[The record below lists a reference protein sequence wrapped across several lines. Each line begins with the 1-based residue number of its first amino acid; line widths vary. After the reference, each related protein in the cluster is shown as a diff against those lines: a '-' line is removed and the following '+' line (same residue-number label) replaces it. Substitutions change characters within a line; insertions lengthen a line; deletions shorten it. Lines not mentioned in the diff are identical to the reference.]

1 MPPSKGFMA
10 KKIVSL
16 KYFLKR
22 KGFLERTGA
31 THHECY
37 RVESVKL
44 KSVFIMI
51 LNPKELNQYQIIIKS
66 QVSWSGDEEQAHKD
80 WDALLEIINAAK

>member
-1 MPPSKGFMA
+1 MQPSKHFIF
-10 KKIVSL
+10 KKIVPL

-51 LNPKELNQYQIIIKS
+51 LNPKEPNQYEIIIKS
-66 QVSWSGDEEQAHKD
+66 QVSWSGDEEQAQKD
-80 WDALLEIINAAK
+80 WDALEEIINAAK